1 MATIERIGVLVD
13 YETRSRVDLLVHG
26 NSRYARDLSTEV
38 LCLCAADVYFENG
51 KYMVDRASK
60 RVYDFRSGNPDLA
73 GFLPD
78 QGKGEMMF
86 AFNAGFEYLIT
97 TETLGIAWP
106 IKAMYCVQLMALYNG
121 LPASLDEVSKA
132 APLKSPKDEQ
142 GHRLMLRM
150 CKPDKAT
157 GEFPYSDEM
166 MDRLIEYC
174 RQDIEAEAEVLE
186 TLRPVPAYE
195 LSCYH
200 ETLRMNMAGL
210 PVDLELAVKAIA
222 MTAEISAELQ
232 AKFPDVNMKSSKQI
246 KDFTSQ
252 YGYPMTSTDKEHVA
266 KALQDPN
273 CPEEVKMFLEVKAAG
288 VGSSSVSKFDSVVN
302 FTDDDGMV
310 RNAFRHHGAVRTGR
324 WTSQGVQLQNL
335 PRGEKRLIEKD
346 KKTGR
351 WLLPEI
357 REYIRAGDYDSIYL
371 VTNGRPMDAM
381 RSVIRSLFAPAK
393 GKVFVQRD
401 LAAIEAR
408 GAFWFAR
415 AKGLQ
420 MFHDFDNG
428 TGKEPYMIFADALG
442 MDRFS
447 GKAGVLSVNYG
458 IGWKSLQAMCEL
470 QGKKIKDSEAEAIIN
485 LHREMFPEVKQT
497 WDMIKVAIMSAFE
510 SRNTVTSVD
519 GPVEPVKFIYD
530 GNLRMRLPSGRVITY
545 WDAKLQQ
552 GDYGPDVTYMT
563 HGAEGG
569 KAMGW
574 HRTRTWAGSV
584 FGHIVQGFSACIMRD
599 IALRMTEAGIPP
611 CLLVHDEAVTIADE
625 LDAERVF
632 KIMGDIMKNPPAWAK
647 GMPVQSAG
655 YIESFYLK
663 G

>member
-1 MATIERIGVLVD
+1 MATTKRIGVLID
-13 YETRSRVDLLVHG
+13 YETRSRIDLLVHG

-38 LCLCAADVYFENG
+38 LCLCAADVYLVDGNY
-51 KYMVDRASK
+51 KVDRDSK
-60 RVYDFRSGNPDLA
+60 RVYDFRSGNLDLVE
-73 GFLPD
+73 FLPD
-78 QGKGEMMF
+78 QTKGEIMF

-106 IKAMYCVQLMALYNG
+106 IKNMYCVQLMALYNG
-121 LPASLDEVSKA
+121 LPANLDAVSKA
-132 APLKSPKDEQ
+132 VPLKSPKDEQ

-150 CKPDKAT
+150 CKPDKT

-186 TLRPVPAYE
+186 TLRPVSAYE

-200 ETLRMNMAGL
+200 ETLRMNMTGL

-232 AKFPDVNMKSSKQI
+232 AKFPDVNLRSNKQI
-246 KDFTSQ
+246 KDFAIQHGYTITSA
-252 YGYPMTSTDKEHVA
+252 DKEHVA
-266 KALQDPN
+266 KALQDPL
-273 CPEEVKMFLEVKAAG
+273 CPKPVKDLLEVKAAG
-288 VGSSSVSKFDSVVN
+288 VGSSSVSKFDSIVN
-302 FTDDDGMV
+302 FADSDGRV

-346 KKTGR
+346 KETGR

-357 REYIRAGDYDSIYL
+357 REYIRNGDYDSIYL

-381 RSVIRSLFAPAK
+381 RSVIRSLFAPEK

-408 GAFWFAR
+408 GAFWFAGA
-415 AKGLQ
+415 AKLQ
-420 MFHDFDNG
+420 MFHDFDAG
-428 TGKEPYMIFADALG
+428 IGKEPYMIFAEALG
-442 MDRFS
+442 MDRFA
-447 GKAGVLSVNYG
+447 GKVGLLSTNYG
-458 IGWKSLQAMCEL
+458 IGWKTLQAVCEA
-470 QGKKIKDSEAEAIIN
+470 QGRKLSDNEAEAIIN
-485 LHREMFPEVKQT
+485 LHREMFPEVKAKWT
-497 WDMIKVAIMSAFE
+497 EIGNAAKAALERPMVIYMVE
-510 SRNTVTSVD
+510 
-519 GPVEPVKFIYD
+519 GPTEPVKFMSD
-530 GNLRMRLPSGRVITY
+530 GNLRMKLPSGRVITY
-545 WDAKLQQ
+545 YDAKLQA
-552 GDYGPDVTYMT
+552 GEYGSEITYMT

-574 HRTRTWAGSV
+574 HRTRAWGGSMM
-584 FGHIVQGFSACIMRD
+584 GHIVQGFSACIMRD
-599 IALRMTEAGIPP
+599 IAIRMTEAGIPP
-611 CLLVHDEAVTIADE
+611 SLLVHDEAVTIADE
-625 LDAERVF
+625 ADAERVF
-632 KIMGDIMKNPPAWAK
+632 EIMGDIMRNPPAWAE
-647 GMPVQSAG
+647 GMPVQSSG
-655 YIESFYLK
+655 YIEKFYLK

>member
-1 MATIERIGVLVD
+1 MSRVGVLID

-38 LCLCAADVYFENG
+38 LCLCAADVYLENG
-51 KYMVDRASK
+51 KYRVDRASK

-78 QGKGEMMF
+78 QSKGEIMF

-97 TETLGIAWP
+97 TETLGITWP
-106 IKAMYCVQLMALYNG
+106 IKNMYCVQLMALYNG

-252 YGYPMTSTDKEHVA
+252 YGYPMESTDKEHVA
-266 KALQDPN
+266 KALQDPD

-408 GAFWFAR
+408 GAFWFAGA
-415 AKGLQ
+415 AKLQ
-420 MFHDFDNG
+420 MFHDFDAG
-428 TGKEPYMIFADALG
+428 IGKEPYMIFAEALG
-442 MDRFS
+442 MDRFA
-447 GKAGVLSVNYG
+447 GKQGLLSTNYG
-458 IGWKSLQAMCEL
+458 IGWRTLQALCEA
-470 QGKKIKDSEAEAIIN
+470 QGRKLSDNEAAAIIN
-485 LHREMFPEVKQT
+485 LHREMFPEVKAKWT
-497 WDMIKVAIMSAFE
+497 EIGDAAKAAIERPMTMFMV
-510 SRNTVTSVD
+510 N
-519 GPVEPVKFIYD
+519 GPTEPVKFICD
-530 GNLRMRLPSGRVITY
+530 RDLRMKLPSGRVLTY
-545 WDAKLQQ
+545 YDAKLQA
-552 GDYGPDVTYMT
+552 GEYGSEISYMT
-563 HGAEGG
+563 YGSDDG
-569 KAMGW
+569 KNKGW
-574 HRTRTWAGSV
+574 HRTRAWGGSMM
-584 FGHIVQGFSACIMRD
+584 GHIVQGFSACIMRD

-625 LDAERVF
+625 LDAEGVF

-655 YIESFYLK
+655 WIGNFYRK
-663 G
+663 D